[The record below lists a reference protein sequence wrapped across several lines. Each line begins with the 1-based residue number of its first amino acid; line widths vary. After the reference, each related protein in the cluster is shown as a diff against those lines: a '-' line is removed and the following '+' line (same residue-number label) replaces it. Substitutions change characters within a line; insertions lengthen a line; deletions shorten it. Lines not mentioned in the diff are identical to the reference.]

1 MEEKSKSTV
10 KIHQIIDAAQSLF
23 GIHGFEKVSMNEIA
37 DDLRMS
43 KASLYYYFPDKES
56 LCKAVL
62 EKEKREFLQNI
73 STMIE
78 KIPEPDRMLKEYSVM
93 RLNYFR
99 RFLNLSRIRQETY
112 SALRP
117 VFREVLK
124 MFRSKEEEIIQSIL
138 QKGIREKMFYME
150 EVEETASL
158 YLDLLKGLSVSVINL
173 KKTMII
179 DQEEYD
185 LLMRRT
191 ALFTGVFIKGL
202 KTE

>member
-1 MEEKSKSTV
+1 MEEKSKSIL

-37 DDLRMS
+37 DELRMS

-62 EKEKREFLQNI
+62 EKEKGEFIQNI
-73 STMIE
+73 SAMIE
-78 KIPEPDRMLKEYSVM
+78 KIAEPDKMLREYSVM
-93 RLNYFR
+93 RLNYLR
-99 RFLNLSRIRQETY
+99 RFLNLSSIRQETF

-124 MFRSKEEEIIQSIL
+124 IFRSKEEEIVNRIL
-138 QKGIREKMFYME
+138 LKGMQERLFYIE
-150 EVEETASL
+150 DVDQTASL
-158 YLDLLKGLSVSVINL
+158 YLDLLKGLSVSAINR

-179 DQEEYD
+179 DQEEFN
-185 LLMRRT
+185 LLMRKT
-191 ALFTGVFIKGL
+191 ALFTDIFIKGL

>member
-1 MEEKSKSTV
+1 MEEKSKSTA

-37 DDLRMS
+37 DELRMS

-56 LCKAVL
+56 LCKIVL
-62 EKEKREFLQNI
+62 EKEKGEFLQNI
-73 STMIE
+73 SAMIE
-78 KIPEPDRMLKEYSVM
+78 KIPEPERMLEEYSIM

-112 SALRP
+112 SALSP
-117 VFREVLK
+117 VYREVLK
-124 MFRSKEEEIIQSIL
+124 MFRSKEQEIISSIL
-138 QKGIREKMFYME
+138 RKGISKGIFQIDD
-150 EVEETASL
+150 VDETASL
-158 YLDLLKGLSVSVINL
+158 YLDLLKGLSVSVLNL

-179 DQEEYD
+179 EQEEYD

-191 ALFTGVFIKGL
+191 SLFTGIFIKGL
-202 KTE
+202 KTD

>member
-1 MEEKSKSTV
+1 MEEKSKSIV

-37 DDLRMS
+37 DELRMS
-43 KASLYYYFPDKES
+43 KASLYYYFPDKEN

-62 EKEKREFLQNI
+62 EKEKKEFLQNI
-73 STMIE
+73 SAMIE
-78 KIPEPDRMLKEYSVM
+78 QISEPDRMLKEYSIM

-117 VFREVLK
+117 VFREVIK
-124 MFRSKEEEIIQSIL
+124 MFRSKEEEIIYSIL
-138 QKGIREKMFYME
+138 QKGIREQMFHIE
-150 EVEETASL
+150 DVEETASL

-179 DQEEYD
+179 EQEEYD